1 MCENHMIYKG
11 LNRDTAWYS
20 ILGDEWPEVRAV
32 LRRWLADDN
41 FDAWGAAKRSLTT
54 MMAARVR

>member
-20 ILGDEWPEVRAV
+20 ILGDEWPEVRGV
-32 LRRWLADDN
+32 LRRWLANDN
-41 FDAWGAAKRSLTT
+41 FDARGVAKRSLTT

>member
-1 MCENHMIYKG
+1 MIYKG

-20 ILGDEWPEVRAV
+20 ILGDEWPEVRAI

-41 FDAWGAAKRSLTT
+41 FDTRGVAQSSLTAIMDSRT
-54 MMAARVR
+54 G

>member
-1 MCENHMIYKG
+1 MIYKG

-20 ILGDEWPEVRAV
+20 ILGDEWPEVRAI
-32 LRRWLADDN
+32 LRGWLADDN
-41 FDAWGAAKRSLTT
+41 FDARGVAKRSLTT